1 MCKGFVR
8 PHLDYAD
15 IIYDK
20 PDNESFKDW
29 LNKTEYNP
37 ALAVT
42 VEIRGTSRKRIC
54 NELGLLTGSGIET

>member
-15 IIYDK
+15 IIYGK
-20 PDNESFKDW
+20 PDNKNFTDW
-29 LNKTEYNP
+29 LDKVQYNP

-42 VEIRGTSRKRIC
+42 GEIRGTSRNRIC
-54 NELGLLTGSGIET
+54 NGLGLRFLADRG